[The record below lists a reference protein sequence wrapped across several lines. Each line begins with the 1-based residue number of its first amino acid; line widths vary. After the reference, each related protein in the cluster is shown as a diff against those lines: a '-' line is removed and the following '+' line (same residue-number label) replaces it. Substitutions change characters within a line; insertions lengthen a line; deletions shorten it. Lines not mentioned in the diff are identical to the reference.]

1 MKGESRPGFSTSST
15 MNHTPAN
22 EMSGIAR
29 RLIAGEFRAGPSD
42 DSKGRA
48 AFRVC
53 EKLRR
58 SLSVF
63 VGIAGFRSLLARAL
77 ALARAQ
83 DPWLDELQ
91 IDADGGI
98 GFPPEREAQL
108 DSREGADAGALLI
121 ATFLNLLVIFI
132 GKTLTLHLV
141 QDLGTVSP
149 ANDSRTPKTDKS

>member
-1 MKGESRPGFSTSST
+1 

-58 SLSVF
+58 SLSIF

-77 ALARAQ
+77 VLAKAQ
-83 DPWLDELQ
+83 NAWLDDLQ
-91 IDADGGI
+91 IDADGTI
-98 GFPPEREAQL
+98 GFLPGREAQL
-108 DSREGADAGALLI
+108 DTRECAEAGALLI

-149 ANDSRTPKTDKS
+149 SANDSRSPQKDKS